1 MAGPAISIIEQHR
14 CESKIDWVRLYC
26 LGLET
31 KCGPMDTLMEV
42 PVRIFTRGINVGVTH
57 EFKYKMNEYVLNFTE
72 TPGLKTF
79 QA

>member
-1 MAGPAISIIEQHR
+1 
-14 CESKIDWVRLYC
+14 
-26 LGLET
+26 
-31 KCGPMDTLMEV
+31 MDTLMEV